1 MGIIKGN
8 LLKKSKQEFQTEIF
22 KGNSFR
28 IILKTNSKW
37 ELFQRK
43 SLEVFQLGIL
53 GGILQISKWEFI
65 LRIL

>member
-22 KGNSFR
+22 KGNSFK